1 MDETKPKPGLR
12 LGKPD
17 PDSVA
22 AAILLAFLTTA
33 GLFYVNILAALVDGL
48 KHALA
53 FSARDA
59 GLVASAN
66 VYGAAAGSLVA
77 ALIGPRLPWRPTAI
91 AVLLL
96 MTGLDLGSMLLAA
109 PAPLLAVR
117 FAHGLAGGLLV
128 GVGISLISRTKT
140 PDRGFGVLLF
150 LQFGLGGLGVI
161 VLPRLIGAFGIKALF
176 FALIAMS
183 LTTLAMVPFISIA
196 RRDPQTV
203 HAQVARP
210 RGARWLA
217 LGAMLSI
224 FIFQTQGTSVSAYA
238 LGMGEAF
245 GLSRDYVSSTVGVGT
260 WLGLVGSGAVVL
272 SGTRFGR
279 LAPICGAVALTV
291 LTSVLLV
298 FWGRDGAMWFLAN
311 ALASF
316 AWAYVIPYIYG
327 LCSAFDAHGR
337 TAMWAGFLSKLGLAT
352 GPALGA
358 FVLAETH
365 YIRLLWMGAAICVL
379 SAVAAA
385 PAALVLDRRGRRA
398 PGAPEPATP
407 SGLVEAPGA

>member
-1 MDETKPKPGLR
+1 MTTSPNAQRRALPR
-12 LGKPD
+12 PD
-17 PDSVA
+17 PDSLLA
-22 AAILLAFLTTA
+22 ALLLAFLTTA

-66 VYGAAAGSLVA
+66 VYGAAAGSLIA
-77 ALIGPRLPWRPTAI
+77 ALVGPRLPWRPTAV
-91 AVLLL
+91 AVLLA
-96 MTGLDLGSMLLAA
+96 MTGLDLGSMLLTS

-117 FAHGLAGGLLV
+117 FLHGLAGGLLV
-128 GVGISLISRTKT
+128 GVGISLIGRTKT

-161 VLPRLIGAFGIKALF
+161 VLPRLIGLFGIKALF
-176 FALIAMS
+176 IALIAMS
-183 LTTLAMVPFISIA
+183 LATLAMVPFIPIA
-196 RRDPQTV
+196 RRGPAAA
-203 HAQVARP
+203 HIAAARP
-210 RGARWLA
+210 GGARWLA

-224 FIFQTQGTSVSAYA
+224 FIFQTQGTSVSAFL

-245 GLSRDYVSSTVGVGT
+245 GLARNYVSGTVGVGT
-260 WLGLVGSGAVVL
+260 WLGLVGAGAVVL
-272 SGTRFGR
+272 TGARFGR
-279 LAPICGAVALTV
+279 LAPICAA
-291 LTSVLLV
+291 VLLTMACGPV
-298 FWGRDGAMWFLAN
+298 LIFWGHRPAVWFAAN
-311 ALASF
+311 ALTSF

-327 LCSAFDAHGR
+327 MCSAFDANGR

-365 YIRLLWMGAAICVL
+365 YVRLLWTATAIVAL
-379 SAVAAA
+379 SALAAA
-385 PAALVLDRRGRRA
+385 PAALVLDRAGRKARA
-398 PGAPEPATP
+398 AEPASP
-407 SGLVEAPGA
+407 SGLVEPA